1 MTATTMYKATA
12 SAAAL
17 PPVQKKLNLFH
28 ILINQCEFFIRVR
41 AASWEGGR
49 APEELGSRLAQKHCH
64 HQLPVGLALCAR
76 CWRYGEVG

>member
-1 MTATTMYKATA
+1 MYKATA

-49 APEELGSRLAQKHCH
+49 APEELDSKAGTET
-64 HQLPVGLALCAR
+64 LPPSAAGGVGTVCQVL
-76 CWRYGEVG
+76 EVR